1 MRILAI
7 DPALNKSGWAVIKK
21 QSDGSL
27 IYIDSGIIKVEGSL
41 DLMLKLKII
50 KDSITEIIKKFRPEE
65 IAIEEIFVNKNPSTS
80 LKLGH
85 ARGVIIA
92 ACLDFEIEIY
102 QYAANLIK
110 KSICGMGR
118 ADKQQVATMVKI
130 LMPKAEFKYDDESD
144 ALALAI
150 CHVNHRQFA
159 DNFKQA

>member
-1 MRILAI
+1 VKILAI
-7 DPALNKSGWAVIKK
+7 DPALNKSGWAVIDK

-50 KDSITEIIKKFRPEE
+50 KDSITEIINKFRPDE

-92 ACLDFEIEIY
+92 SCLDFEIKIY
-102 QYAANLIK
+102 Q
-110 KSICGMGR
+110 
-118 ADKQQVATMVKI
+118 
-130 LMPKAEFKYDDESD
+130 
-144 ALALAI
+144 
-150 CHVNHRQFA
+150 
-159 DNFKQA
+159 